1 MTEDERP
8 HTPTS
13 HTSQPRRGPVLI
25 EDDLPEA
32 TLSPADAPPVDGIE
46 ADPQGA
52 AATAAAIRIAGGG
65 RSWGLGAL
73 FWSALMGLFT
83 LAIGLWFWET
93 VEALVAR
100 NVWLGRAALG
110 LALIAGVS
118 LLAISLR
125 ELAALARLRKA
136 DDVRDDAARAFR
148 TADRSAALAA
158 LDGLDRFYAN
168 RPDMTAARAALADKR
183 GDVMDGDAL
192 VLLAERELMGD
203 LDRRAEAATR
213 KGAKMVAAAT
223 AMLPMAL
230 IDVLAALTINLRMIR
245 EIAEIYGGRAGWLGS
260 WRLLKAVSAHLIA
273 AGAISVGDDLI
284 GPALGGGALAKVSR
298 RFGEGVING
307 ALTARIGVAAMEVC
321 RPLPFEARARP
332 GVAGLIKG
340 ALVTPR

>member
-1 MTEDERP
+1 MTDDR
-8 HTPTS
+8 TP
-13 HTSQPRRGPVLI
+13 PRRAPVLI
-25 EDDLPEA
+25 EDDLPQT
-32 TLSPADAPPVDGIE
+32 TLSPSDAPPVDAVE
-46 ADPQGA
+46 ADPQGD

-73 FWSALMGLFT
+73 FWSALMGLFS

-93 VEALVAR
+93 VEALISR
-100 NVWLGRAALG
+100 NIWLGRAALG
-110 LALIAGVS
+110 CAAIAGAA

-125 ELAALARLRKA
+125 ELAALSRLRKA
-136 DDVRDDAARAFR
+136 DNIRE
-148 TADRSAALAA
+148 
-158 LDGLDRFYAN
+158 
-168 RPDMTAARAALADKR
+168 TAARAYRSADRGAAIAALDHLSHFYAKRPDMATARTALGDKR

-192 VLLAERELMGD
+192 ILLAERELMRD
-203 LDRRAEAATR
+203 LDRRAEEAAR
-213 KGAKMVAAAT
+213 RGAKMVAAAT
-223 AMLPMAL
+223 AMIPLAL

-321 RPLPFEARARP
+321 RPMPFEARTRP
-332 GVAGLIKG
+332 GVGALIKG
-340 ALVTPR
+340 ALAPRT